1 MTNTDTPTVKL
12 LEATPDPERVVCKA
26 ARNDY
31 MQGFVG
37 SQSFE
42 EIMEPVDG
50 DTLDE
55 KQANLVAHM
64 LDRGHFGPTEHISA
78 TFAVEGISRACMA
91 QITRHRHATFDIRS
105 MRYVKYDEMAPGEAV
120 VEIPELSDPGTP
132 GRNASFSDEYT
143 LATDDLILEERQRIY
158 EQTIK
163 YAFESYCELLDLG
176 VAPEHARMVL
186 PIGTKVN
193 MVVTLNARML
203 MHLFDMRAAADAQAE
218 IRSLSEQILGLSTE
232 WCPLIF
238 EYYRE
243 NLKGRKNRLSP

>member
-1 MTNTDTPTVKL
+1 MNVKL
-12 LEATPDPERVVCKA
+12 LEATENPERVVCKA

-50 DTLDE
+50 ETLDE
-55 KQANLVAHM
+55 KQENLIAHM

-105 MRYVKYDEMAPGEAV
+105 MRYVKYDEMDPGEAV

-132 GRNASFSDEYT
+132 GRNASFSDGFVDAGSEW
-143 LATDDLILEERQRIY
+143 ILRERREVYQRAI
-158 EQTIK
+158 ED
-163 YAFESYCELLDLG
+163 AFDYYRYLLDLG

-218 IRSLSEQILGLSTE
+218 IRSLSEQILDLSME

-238 EYYRE
+238 EYYE
-243 NLKGRKNRLSP
+243 TNLMGRKNRLSP